1 VPAAG
6 LEGEDEGEDEEDE
19 EGEGGEAGELQVSMM
34 NSVWV

>member
-1 VPAAG
+1 MPAAG